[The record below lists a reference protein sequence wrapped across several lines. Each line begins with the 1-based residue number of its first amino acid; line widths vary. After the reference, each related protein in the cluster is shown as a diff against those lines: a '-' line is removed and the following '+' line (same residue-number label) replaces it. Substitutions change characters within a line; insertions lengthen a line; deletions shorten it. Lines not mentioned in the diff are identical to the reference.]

1 MTPLRVGVCTAC
13 GRCVF
18 PRRLLCPECG
28 SAEWVERATAGGVVE
43 ETTVLRRVPGADVAP
58 VAIGTVRL
66 DEGPVVVARLD
77 GPATGARVGVHSESG
92 APVARPA

>member
-1 MTPLRVGVCTAC
+1 MTPLQVGVCTAC

-18 PRRLLCPECG
+18 PPRSLCPECG
-28 SAEWVERATAGGVVE
+28 GAEWVERATAGGVVE
-43 ETTVLRRVPGADVAP
+43 ETTMLRRVPGADVEP

-66 DEGPVVVARLD
+66 DEGPVVVARLHEA
-77 GPATGARVGVHSESG
+77 GTGARVGVGSENG